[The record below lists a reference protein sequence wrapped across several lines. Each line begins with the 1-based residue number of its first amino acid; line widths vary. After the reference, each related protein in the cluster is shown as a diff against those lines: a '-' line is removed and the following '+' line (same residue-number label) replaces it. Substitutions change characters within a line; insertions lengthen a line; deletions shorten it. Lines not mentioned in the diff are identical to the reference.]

1 MENFNPG
8 FILPIGTLGTGKS
21 TFMNRLLGV
30 DDAKTKDDPNAFY
43 AARSVKGVTVKFPV
57 I

>member
-1 MENFNPG
+1 MESNLNPG
-8 FILPIGTLGTGKS
+8 FILPLGTLGTGKS

-43 AARSVKGVTVKFPV
+43 AARSVRGVTN
-57 I
+57 